1 MPEPPATDLHIT
13 RTAYKPLAVGLLTGF
28 AVLAGALIAVVMF
41 LRSPADQQI
50 QPRAGEGARQPDLQI
65 SGATITR
72 FEDGGALAYELRSPL
87 IRRFDDAGL
96 TSLETPD
103 LTLYQ
108 DTGPPWQITARH
120 GTITGGEQDG
130 EEVLLEEDVRMI
142 RSHPDGRRFMLQ
154 TPAINIY
161 PGREYARTS
170 RDVMITTHAGR
181 TRAVGLQGDL
191 DQGLLELYSTDE
203 QRVHTVILPDQF
215 K

>member
-1 MPEPPATDLHIT
+1 MPQPPATGLQAARGT
-13 RTAYKPLAVGLLTGF
+13 RKPSPLRWLVGVALP
-28 AVLAGALIAVVMF
+28 AAALIAAVLFV
-41 LRSPADQQI
+41 RSPGDRQFR
-50 QPRAGEGARQPDLQI
+50 PRADEDMGQADLQL

-72 FEDGGALAYELRSPL
+72 FEDNGAPAYELRSPL

-96 TSLETPD
+96 TSLESPD
-103 LTLYQ
+103 RTLYQ
-108 DTGPPWQITARH
+108 EAGPPWRITARH
-120 GTITGGEQDG
+120 GTITGGEQGG
-130 EEVLLEEDVRMI
+130 EDVLLEEDVRMI
-142 RSHPDGRRFMLQ
+142 RNYPDGRRFMLQ

-161 PGREYARTS
+161 PDREYARTS